1 MKLRE
6 HLTCQLSSG
15 ARREISNP
23 NLKHTSTLSSDC
35 LSDDCSFF
43 VASDCILILLLCFFS
58 LIHASLNRDS
68 LGRILYLS
76 EVDLYLID
84 GITNI
89 KRMVESH
96 LQTLIRIIDVVLL
109 QFNRSCSLSEH
120 FNIDCRWNQRQSLF
134 GFIID
139 QKNWSLFKIFFFNL
153 LILRNIRV
161 I

>member
-96 LQTLIRIIDVVLL
+96 LQTLI
-109 QFNRSCSLSEH
+109 
-120 FNIDCRWNQRQSLF
+120 
-134 GFIID
+134 
-139 QKNWSLFKIFFFNL
+139 
-153 LILRNIRV
+153 
-161 I
+161 